1 MEHYSLLSLVI
12 NPDFVQCS
20 FTFTPLSF
28 IQSHLRHLFV
38 LYLNVFQIQNFPCCC
53 CCLHETA
60 AFQPLSSLHVTPWW
74 LMPPSGATEELQA
87 CSRWSVSTIYLCFF
101 QSYNRHLF
109 HFCSLPVI
117 FSLFFPYFYTPE
129 FTILKHEAN
138 VKGELKSFSRLV
150 TGCKKIFI
158 QSGICRL
165 TEDDDEEDNGY
176 VVYED
181 ELSHI
186 CLCQTS

>member
-1 MEHYSLLSLVI
+1 MKTLIQASRGLTGKKMEHYSLLSLVI

-28 IQSHLRHLFV
+28 IQLHLRHLFV

-101 QSYNRHLF
+101 SHITGIYSIF
-109 HFCSLPVI
+109 VHFLSSFLY
-117 FSLFFPYFYTPE
+117 FSLI
-129 FTILKHEAN
+129 FTL
-138 VKGELKSFSRLV
+138 LSL
-150 TGCKKIFI
+150 
-158 QSGICRL
+158 QSS
-165 TEDDDEEDNGY
+165 NMK
-176 VVYED
+176 
-181 ELSHI
+181 
-186 CLCQTS
+186 QM